1 MNTKFKYT
9 PEMLEELMQC
19 YQDPEYFMS
28 EHLGITSDV
37 VESWN
42 APVIQSTSLTL
53 EMMCAYAIWYAAY
66 TPQRL
71 VLFVT
76 ESAAARTAA
85 NTTFVEMFRKL
96 PTWLTP
102 QLTEVLKT
110 RLVFENGTKVLFE
123 VASPHV
129 GRSLSPNLCL
139 IEDVESLVKHSALA
153 QIWLLAATCDTQVV
167 VKGYDELF
175 TQ

>member
-9 PEMLEELMQC
+9 PEMFEELTQC
-19 YQDPEYFMS
+19 YHDPEHFMS
-28 EHLGITSDV
+28 EHLGINSDV
-37 VESWN
+37 VEFWS
-42 APVIQSTSLTL
+42 APVIQSPALTL
-53 EMMCAYAIWYAAY
+53 ETMCAYAIWYAAY

-76 ESAAARTAA
+76 KTAADRTAA
-85 NTTFVEMFRKL
+85 NTTFVEMFHKL

-139 IEDVESLVKHSALA
+139 IDDVDSLVKHTALA
-153 QIWLLAATCDTQVV
+153 QMWVLATMCDTQLV
-167 VKGYDELF
+167 VKGYDDLL